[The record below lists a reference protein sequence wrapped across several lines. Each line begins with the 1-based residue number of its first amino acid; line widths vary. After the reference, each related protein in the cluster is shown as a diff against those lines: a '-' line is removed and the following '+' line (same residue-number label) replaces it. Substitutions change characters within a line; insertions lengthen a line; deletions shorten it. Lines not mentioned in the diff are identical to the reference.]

1 MAVHVSIPEIRGQYM
16 GEKKKKKRHKK
27 ERTYEVVA

>member
-16 GEKKKKKRHKK
+16 GEKKKKKKDIRRK
-27 ERTYEVVA
+27 EHMK